1 MNLAQ
6 KTKLRSCYVKPNNG
20 VAFFDSITIEA
31 DSITDIRQNSVF
43 PVMEEKQ
50 IYVCRQMRSR
60 LEAADAPLFL
70 DVGTGSGVYAIYA
83 AVVCNCRVIAIE
95 TSARALRIARQNALA
110 NGAVL
115 CDRPQDVEAGSI
127 CFIQI
132 EFGEHF
138 IEEMMQ
144 QPKFRFD
151 AQSAF
156 DYVLLSPANMLNGPT
171 VSTISIANHAFGGTD
186 GQQPFLR
193 QIQHVPSILK
203 QGGYCLGTQMTPVVE
218 DSFPQAIKD
227 IAATFNGECHI
238 TVKKVFDKNLPTRT
252 LLEGQYRSFLTYLEE
267 DHDMVGRINA
277 YIAEMA
283 NQHPQMTQ
291 VYYEACKGKKAAEEE
306 TYTFVPFDAENKS
319 HNRDWKDRIYV
330 YRNIVDYS
338 APKGYFPTPSVFTQ
352 DFAGNLLS
360 ARNLYENKRRKKADK
375 PVVKTPLDLLDS
387 RLKRHAV
394 QQGNKFLFDVL
405 LIEVVPIFTTQNVEK
420 NIDQDC
426 KVWIFDRNQEESVS
440 ADIQKTGKLILDAWQ
455 THTKSQQEAGMGT
468 FFHPSFIGTVS
479 PDQWGQVCH
488 STLSVDTDITFD
500 KENFKKVSKYRKRLE
515 KYYRQSN
522 QTQYKATDDQKDDA
536 VPSGSSPVFTIDD
549 SVSLNDLGV
558 PSFKEYCEKLIDI
571 DQIQDRMPAVAQNEQ
586 LLQQIRSGK
595 QDLIDFFTGVTPLEN
610 NRHEWNE
617 VLSEDVQLCH
627 QAWHKYITKQFRQIA
642 QESNASSQCGFSS
655 LISFPLF
662 IQNASGSTDS
672 SQTLLESYRGGVW
685 IYAASSDAWT
695 IKHEQYLYDL
705 AKLLLLLCVEQ
716 YALVA
721 PGKFG
726 NEREEYRSKL
736 LGHEVKH
743 VASAMSKDWVRPIQD
758 FFDVVP
764 FYGKKPDSSKIGRI
778 EIWDKQFLAEPWLD
792 NLGVTP
798 FRSLIG
804 SAGRLINFW
813 CLLDNPADV
822 PFSEDAPPTGL
833 EQFIQEC
840 WDWAVDTVTMHALSR
855 ENPDTAARAVE
866 IQKIRGAI
874 KLIHQLPDLSLADAN
889 FPRITWDVTAA
900 SSSQTVW
907 LCRLMVALF
916 TNCVKHSNPI
926 EPVKI
931 ALRCLSKQDSLYQI
945 EIHDYASLGRGNNQ
959 LIKDRLIEQAPHY
972 EAIAEEACAFLDKAK
987 YKLEYLDNKLNLST
1001 KEVIQTC
1008 LENLEKGSKRTLED
1022 VKWPDRN
1029 IQPGD
1034 LYYVAID
1041 FRYLEG

>member
-6 KTKLRSCYVKPNNG
+6 KPKLRSCYVKPNSG

-31 DSITDIRQNSVF
+31 DAITDIRQNSVF

-60 LEAADAPLFL
+60 LEAADAPLVL

-83 AVVCNCRVIAIE
+83 AVVCHCRVIAIE
-95 TSARALRIARQNALA
+95 TSSRALRIARQNALA

-127 CFIQI
+127 CFIQV

-144 QPKFRFD
+144 PKLRFD
-151 AQSAF
+151 TQAAF

-171 VSTISIANHAFGGTD
+171 VSAISIANHAFGGTD
-186 GQQPFLR
+186 GQQPFLQ
-193 QIQHVPSILK
+193 QIQHVPSVLK

-218 DSFPQAIKD
+218 GSFPQAVRD
-227 IAATFNGECHI
+227 IETAFNRECHI
-238 TVKKVFDKNLPTRT
+238 TVKKVFGEDLPTKA
-252 LLEGQYRSFLTYLEE
+252 LLEGQYRSFLAYLEE
-267 DHDMVGRINA
+267 DHGMVGRINA
-277 YIAEMA
+277 YITEMA
-283 NQHPQMTQ
+283 AQHPQLTQ
-291 VYYEACKGKKAAEEE
+291 VYYEARKGKKAGKKE
-306 TYTFVPFDAENKS
+306 TYTFVPFNAENKG

-338 APKGYFPTPSVFTQ
+338 APRGYFPTPSVFTQ
-352 DFAGNLLS
+352 DFAGNLIS
-360 ARNLYENKRRKKADK
+360 AKNLHENKPQRKEGK
-375 PVVKTPLDLLDS
+375 PTVKTPLALLDS

-394 QQGNKFLFDVL
+394 QQGTKFLFDVL
-405 LIEVVPIFTTQNVEK
+405 LIEVVPIFTTQGVEK

-426 KVWIFDRNQEESVS
+426 KVWIFNRKKKGTVPV
-440 ADIQKTGKLILDAWQ
+440 DIQKTGKQILDAWQ
-455 THTKSQQEAGMGT
+455 THTKGQQDAVMGT

-488 STLSVDTDITFD
+488 STLSEDTDITFD
-500 KENFKKVSKYRKRLE
+500 KAHFKKVSKYRKRLE
-515 KYYRQSN
+515 KYCKQSS
-522 QTQYKATDDQKDDA
+522 QTQREAVGDHRDDA
-536 VPSGSSPVFTIDD
+536 VLSGASPVFTVDD
-549 SVSLNDLGV
+549 SASLNDLGV

-571 DQIQDRMPAVAQNEQ
+571 AHIQDRMPAVAQNEH
-586 LLQQIRSGK
+586 LLQQVRNSK
-595 QDLIDFFTGVTPLEN
+595 QDLINFFAGVKPLKN

-627 QAWHKYITKQFRQIA
+627 QAWHKYITKQFRRIA
-642 QESNASSQCGFSS
+642 QESNSSSQCGFSS
-655 LISFPLF
+655 LMSFPLF
-662 IQNASGSTDS
+662 IQNTAGSVDS

-685 IYAASSDAWT
+685 IYAASSDTWT

-705 AKLLLLLCVEQ
+705 AKLLFLLCVEQ

-726 NEREEYRSKL
+726 DEREEYRSKL

-764 FYGKKPDSSKIGRI
+764 FSGEKPDSSKIGRI
-778 EIWDKQFLAEPWLD
+778 EIWDKQFLEEPWID

-804 SAGRLINFW
+804 SAGQLINFW

-822 PFSEDAPPTGL
+822 PFSEDSPPTDL
-833 EQFIQEC
+833 EQFIREC

-866 IQKIRGAI
+866 LQKIRGAI
-874 KLIHQLPDLSLADAN
+874 KLIHQLPDLSLANAN
-889 FPRITWDVTAA
+889 FPEITWDVKSE

-907 LCRLMVALF
+907 LCRLMIALF

-926 EPVKI
+926 DAVEVSVK
-931 ALRCLSKQDSLYQI
+931 CVSKRNSLYQI
-945 EIHDYASLGRGNNQ
+945 EIHDRASLGGGNSQ
-959 LIKDRLIEQAPHY
+959 LIRERLIEQAPYY
-972 EAIAEEACAFLDKAK
+972 EEISEEACAFLDKAK

-1001 KEVIQTC
+1001 REVIQTC
-1008 LENLEKGSKRTLED
+1008 LQNLEKGSDHNLVE

-1034 LYYVAID
+1034 FYRVAIN
-1041 FRYLEG
+1041 FRYLEA